1 LLSVGLFVLVPER
14 WELAWAALEKC
25 ALAMAPKVF
34 LEAAAEYLDRDFDFH
49 NALSTA
55 QLTALCIRVWQL
67 FRRA

>member
-1 LLSVGLFVLVPER
+1 
-14 WELAWAALEKC
+14 
-25 ALAMAPKVF
+25 MARKVF